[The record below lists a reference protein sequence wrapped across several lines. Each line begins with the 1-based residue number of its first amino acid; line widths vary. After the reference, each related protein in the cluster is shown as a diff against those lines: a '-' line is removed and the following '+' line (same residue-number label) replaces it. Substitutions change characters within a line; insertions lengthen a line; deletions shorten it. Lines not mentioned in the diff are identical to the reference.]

1 MSHGVFA
8 NGSKP
13 LTARKN
19 SCKIHTVYQEK
30 IMDTSF
36 VWLYEALGTMAL
48 ASLIMAIVVT
58 VIQYLEQET
67 PWKM

>member
-1 MSHGVFA
+1 ME
-8 NGSKP
+8 
-13 LTARKN
+13 
-19 SCKIHTVYQEK
+19 Q
-30 IMDTSF
+30 SF

-48 ASLIMAIVVT
+48 AFLIMAIVAT

>member
-1 MSHGVFA
+1 
-8 NGSKP
+8 
-13 LTARKN
+13 
-19 SCKIHTVYQEK
+19 
-30 IMDTSF
+30 MDTSF

-48 ASLIMAIVVT
+48 ASLVIGIVVT

>member
-1 MSHGVFA
+1 MVKSHWQQE
-8 NGSKP
+8 
-13 LTARKN
+13 
-19 SCKIHTVYQEK
+19 KIHVKYTVYQEK

-48 ASLIMAIVVT
+48 AFLVMAIVAI

-67 PWKM
+67 PWQPEKKNKH

>member
-1 MSHGVFA
+1 ME
-8 NGSKP
+8 
-13 LTARKN
+13 
-19 SCKIHTVYQEK
+19 Q
-30 IMDTSF
+30 SF

-48 ASLIMAIVVT
+48 ASLIMAIVAI